1 MGKIILK
8 RPEPVLDIDKPF
20 SDDRLERSDI
30 AVALTNLIAEEQEP
44 LVVALNGG
52 WGTGKTFFLERWVQS
67 VCGGSLAGKERPC
80 VISYNAWQDDDLE
93 DPLLALVG
101 QIHHCLH
108 KRYKKNDPSIKEDAK
123 SKLETTGQ
131 AIVRGVSVVAKH
143 AGRVVEHYLGV
154 DPAELVRDFANYQ
167 AKRVVDYSAAIQ
179 ARVDLKERL
188 GDVARAIWEK
198 TGRPLI
204 VVIDDLDRCRPS
216 FAVSLLERVKHLF
229 NVQHIVFVLGIDLVQ
244 FARSLRNV
252 YGIDFDADNYLHR
265 FIDFEFKLPPP
276 SYGNYIDMLMDQYGF
291 AQYLCEPGDMRNRDA
306 AKLTIQEFKGIALY
320 LSDRY
325 ELSLRA
331 LERVI
336 RNVALIERLHLTRAQ
351 VDATVIMLM
360 SVLQVCDK
368 ETYFELVDK
377 RPSPKKILDS
387 VLKPLL
393 SGGKTLSSAE
403 AHISMVAYASIKGS
417 SDEDVFNDINMCF
430 NDESCRKRVLPARIL
445 ANFGELKG
453 IIERAMDMR
462 VNHSMVER
470 VARALQT
477 LQGWDA
483 ADW

>member
-1 MGKIILK
+1 MGKILLK
-8 RPEPVLDIDKPF
+8 RAEPVLDPNKPF
-20 SDDRLERSDI
+20 SDDRLERSDV

-67 VCGGSLAGKERPC
+67 MRAGALAGKESPC

-108 KRYKKNDPSIKEDAK
+108 ERYQKNDLSIKEDTA
-123 SKLETTGQ
+123 SKLETAGQ
-131 AIVRGVSVVAKH
+131 AVVQGMSVVAKH

-154 DPAELVRDFANYQ
+154 DPAEFVKDFANYQ

-188 GDVARAIWEK
+188 GDVARAVWEK

-216 FAVSLLERVKHLF
+216 FAVPLLERVKHLF

-252 YGIDFDADNYLHR
+252 YGVDFDADNYLHR

-276 SYGNYIDMLMDQYGF
+276 SYSSYIDMLMVQYGF
-291 AQYLCEPGDMRNRDA
+291 AQYLCGSGESANDES
-306 AKLTIQEFKGIALY
+306 AKQVIHEFKNIALH
-320 LSDRY
+320 LADRY
-325 ELSLRA
+325 QLSLRA

-336 RNVALIERLHLTRAQ
+336 RNVALIERIHLTHAQ
-351 VDATVIMLM
+351 VDATLIMLM
-360 SVLQVCDK
+360 AVLKTCDK
-368 ETYFELVDK
+368 EIYHELIGK
-377 RPSPKKILDS
+377 SPSPKKILDS
-387 VLKPLL
+387 VLRP
-393 SGGKTLSSAE
+393 LSSGAKALSE
-403 AHISMVAYASIKGS
+403 SERHIAVVVYAGTREPCATNAFTDVRKCF
-417 SDEDVFNDINMCF
+417 SDE
-430 NDESCRKRVLPARIL
+430 SRRGSVLPERL
-445 ANFGELKG
+445 HANFGYLHD
-453 IIERAMDMR
+453 IIERAMDVR
-462 VNHSMVER
+462 VTHSMVED
-470 VARALQT
+470 VART
-477 LQGWDA
+477 LQFFKGWDES
-483 ADW
+483 DW

>member
-1 MGKIILK
+1 MGKILLK

-67 VCGGSLAGKERPC
+67 MRGGTLAGKESPC

-93 DPLLALVG
+93 DPLLALIG
-101 QIHHCLH
+101 QVHHCLH
-108 KRYKKNDPSIKEDAK
+108 ERSKRNDSSIKEDMA
-123 SKLETTGQ
+123 SKLETAGQ
-131 AIVRGVSVVAKH
+131 AVVQGMSVVVKH

-154 DPAELVRDFANYQ
+154 DPAELVKDFANYQ

-188 GDVARAIWEK
+188 GDVARAVWEK

-229 NVQHIVFVLGIDLVQ
+229 NVQHIVFVLGVDLVQ
-244 FARSLRNV
+244 LARSLRNV
-252 YGIDFDADNYLHR
+252 YGVDFDADNYLHR

-276 SYGNYIDMLMDQYGF
+276 SYSRYIDMLMEQYGF
-291 AQYLCEPGDMRNRDA
+291 AQYLCEPGDMRNREA
-306 AKLTIQEFKGIALY
+306 AKRTLREFKGLALY

-325 ELSLRA
+325 ALSLRA
-331 LERVI
+331 IERVI
-336 RNVALIERLHLTRAQ
+336 RNVALIERIHLTRAQ

-368 ETYFELVDK
+368 ETYLEFVDK
-377 RPSPKKILDS
+377 RPSPKRIIDS
-387 VLKPLL
+387 VLMPLTE
-393 SGGKTLSSAE
+393 GPKTLSNEE
-403 AHISMVAYASIKGS
+403 AHISMVVYASIRGS
-417 SDEDVFNDINMCF
+417 LSEDVFDDIRKCYQ
-430 NDESCRKRVLPARIL
+430 DESCRERVLPTRIL
-445 ANFGELKG
+445 ANFGALNG
-453 IIERAMDMR
+453 IMERATAMR
-462 VNHSMVER
+462 VTHSMVES

-477 LQGWDA
+477 LQGWDEPV
-483 ADW
+483 W